1 MRFSLFTVFFLL
13 SLSLCAQTNRVFTD
27 NDTLLI
33 VGGSLIDAEKITINR
48 NQLVENDTVFVN
60 KKGWIVE
67 SFSVS
72 AFALGQKLNLKNDG
86 NALSDEVKYQLT
98 NKESNFKFFYLKDII
113 LRSNDGRLASP
124 STRTI
129 KITFTN

>member
-1 MRFSLFTVFFLL
+1 MSF
-13 SLSLCAQTNRVFTD
+13 SLCAQNNRIYTD

-33 VGGSLIDAEKITINR
+33 VGGSLIDSEKFFLER
-48 NQLVENDTVFVN
+48 NQLIGNDTVFVN
-60 KKGWIVE
+60 KNGWIVE

-72 AFALGQKLNLKNDG
+72 AFALGQKINLKNDG

-98 NKESNFKFFYLKDII
+98 NKDSNFKFFYIKDVI
-113 LRSNDGRLASP
+113 LHTNDGRLAIP
-124 STRTI
+124 SIRTI

>member
-1 MRFSLFTVFFLL
+1 MRNFFLAAFFL
-13 SLSLCAQTNRVFTD
+13 MSFSLCAQNNRIYTD

-33 VGGSLIDAEKITINR
+33 VGGSLIDSEKFFLER
-48 NQLVENDTVFVN
+48 NQLIGNDTVFVN
-60 KKGWIVE
+60 KNGWIVE

-72 AFALGQKLNLKNDG
+72 AFALGQKINLKNDG

-98 NKESNFKFFYLKDII
+98 NKDSNFKFFYIKDVI
-113 LRSNDGRLASP
+113 LHTNDGRLAIP
-124 STRTI
+124 SIRTI